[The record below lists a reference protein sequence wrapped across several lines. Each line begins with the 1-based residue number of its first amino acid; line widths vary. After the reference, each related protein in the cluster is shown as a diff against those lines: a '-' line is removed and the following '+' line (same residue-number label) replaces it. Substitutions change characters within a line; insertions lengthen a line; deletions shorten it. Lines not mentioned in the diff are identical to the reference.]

1 MSLFDDMLSGSDG
14 VYTITNRSDLVA
26 ESKLAIRQATLA
38 AHRSD
43 YFPRD
48 LIELLV
54 APGSASIFQLDIP
67 TYFLNWRA
75 FKYLRPYDSVGAA
88 LSGILI
94 GAAEFLAPDAIL
106 DEYLVEKVNVAYVA
120 GNNLNVRLQEAYDSL
135 IVGYYAN
142 PILSPEASYE
152 SWIAREQ
159 PAVVVLDAAARVL
172 TAIGYEEAA
181 GRLRIMLYGV
191 GGSPANPTGGEYML
205 LKQSALE
212 GVGR

>member
-48 LIELLV
+48 LIELLIT
-54 APGSASIFQLDIP
+54 PGSASIFQLDIP
-67 TYFLNWRA
+67 SYFANWRA
-75 FKYLRPYDSVGAA
+75 FKYLRPYDTVGAS

-106 DEYLVEKVNVAYVA
+106 DEYLAEKVNVAYVA
-120 GNNLNVRLQEAYDSL
+120 GNNLNVRLEAAYDAL
-135 IVGYYAN
+135 VVGYYAN
-142 PILSPEASYE
+142 PVLSPEASYE

-181 GRLRIMLYGV
+181 ARLKIMLYGV
-191 GGSPANPTGGEYML
+191 GGSAANPTGGEYLL